1 MSQRM
6 LVTFNAGS
14 STVKLGLFALE
25 GDRARRIGKG
35 MIDFRKP
42 PLRFHLLEGPDTFDV
57 ALEADPGAEL
67 HDVFGEAFRRLSW
80 HYDMDRLAAAGHR
93 IVHGGDTFAGPIPLN
108 DAALETLQALT
119 PLAPLHQ
126 PQGLR
131 LVRAVSRLRPGLL
144 QIASFDTA
152 FHRTQTD
159 LVRRFAIPRALHDEG
174 VKRYGFHGLSYKF
187 IAGEIAKSEPELA
200 GARVVVAH
208 LGSGASLCGLAG
220 GRSRDTSMGFSA
232 LDGVPMATR
241 CGALDPGVVLHFIT
255 QKGMNPAAVE
265 DLLYSRSGLLGISGI
280 SADSRELIESMAP
293 EAAEALELFCFRIA
307 GEIARL
313 AATLGGLDAVV
324 FTAGV
329 GENQPSVRAAV
340 ARRLGWLGLELD
352 EAANALNARSIGAA
366 GARIKILVVA
376 TDEES
381 IIADEALSVLQHA
394 TPAAWNS

>member
-1 MSQRM
+1 
-6 LVTFNAGS
+6 
-14 STVKLGLFALE
+14 
-25 GDRARRIGKG
+25 
-35 MIDFRKP
+35 
-42 PLRFHLLEGPDTFDV
+42 
-57 ALEADPGAEL
+57 
-67 HDVFGEAFRRLSW
+67 
-80 HYDMDRLAAAGHR
+80 
-93 IVHGGDTFAGPIPLN
+93 
-108 DAALETLQALT
+108 
-119 PLAPLHQ
+119 
-126 PQGLR
+126 
-131 LVRAVSRLRPGLL
+131 
-144 QIASFDTA
+144 
-152 FHRTQTD
+152 
-159 LVRRFAIPRALHDEG
+159 
-174 VKRYGFHGLSYKF
+174 
-187 IAGEIAKSEPELA
+187 
-200 GARVVVAH
+200 
-208 LGSGASLCGLAG
+208 
-220 GRSRDTSMGFSA
+220 MGFSA